1 MRGVLT
7 EGRGGFG
14 RPFLFGTRGFGRPFL
29 LGTRGFGRPFFLAAL
44 IGLSAGVAASAPA
57 AQPAVP
63 SAIPPAAA
71 PGTLRVASYNV
82 SLYRR
87 EAGALLRELAAPG
100 RAQAATSAAVLQDV
114 RPDLL
119 LINEFDHDGAL
130 DDDHVA
136 RAPAPAALA
145 FVRNYLEVG
154 QGGRAPL
161 TCPTLFSAPS
171 NTGLP
176 SGVDLDRDGR
186 IGGGNDA
193 RGFGLFPGQYG
204 MLVCSRLTLR
214 REQVRSFRKFLW
226 RDMPGADLPPDW
238 YGPEALAVLP
248 LSSKSH
254 WDLPFELPAPATTA
268 TGSTTAPAP
277 RLLHF
282 LVSHPTPPGFDGPED
297 RNGRRNH
304 DEIRLWADYLTP
316 ATGGYLVDD
325 AGQRGGLAAEA
336 SFVIAG
342 DLNADPV
349 DGGSRNGAIR
359 QLLEHPRVHRE
370 AASGRLVPRSA
381 GAVEAA
387 LRQGGANARQRGP
400 AEQDTA
406 DFSDGGPNSPGNL
419 RVDYVLPSADLE
431 VCASGVL
438 WPTQGDP
445 AYALVN
451 DDASASSDHR
461 LVWMDIALPGE
472 RCP

>member
-1 MRGVLT
+1 MRQPNLRLT
-7 EGRGGFG
+7 A
-14 RPFLFGTRGFGRPFL
+14 
-29 LGTRGFGRPFFLAAL
+29 LGAAL
-44 IGLSAGVAASAPA
+44 
-57 AQPAVP
+57 AVM
-63 SAIPPAAA
+63 AAA
-71 PGTLRVASYNV
+71 TELTASMPEPRNATPSSPPPGTLRVASYNV

-87 EAGALLRELAAPG
+87 EAGALLQELTARG
-100 RAQAATSAAVLQDV
+100 SAQAATIAAVLQDV

-119 LINEFDHDGAL
+119 LINEFDHDGAI
-130 DDDHVA
+130 DDDHVT
-136 RAPAPAALA
+136 RAPTPAALA

-161 TCPTLFSAPS
+161 ACPTLFSAPS

-254 WDLPFELPAPATTA
+254 WDLPFELPTPATTA
-268 TGSTTAPAP
+268 TGSTPAPAP

-316 ATGGYLVDD
+316 GTGGYLVDD
-325 AGQRGGLAAEA
+325 AGRRGGLAAEA

-342 DLNADPV
+342 DLNADPM

-370 AASGRLVPRSA
+370 AASGRLVPRST

-387 LRQGGANARQRGP
+387 IRQGRANAAHRGP
-400 AEQDTA
+400 AAEDTA
-406 DFSDGGPNSPGNL
+406 DFSDGGANSPGNL

-431 VCASGVL
+431 VCASGVF
-438 WPTQGDP
+438 WPASDDP
-445 AYALVN
+445 AFALVN
-451 DDASASSDHR
+451 DDAEASSDHR
-461 LVWMDIALPGE
+461 LVWVDIALPGT
-472 RCP
+472 RCR